1 MVALKPFTD
10 TPHFRSWKQFAA
22 HNKSSTTKQEFN
34 FSFCEI
40 MHDSISKFLLLTFPS
55 KKPFIDVSFT
65 SWVSFG
71 HSYPNLHWLH
81 SPHVGPKKVQT
92 KLIIITAILSVYHF
106 LLYHILS
113 ASIHVDHKTKLHS
126 STCTWPKIRQS
137 GSDYLTRIYSVASKD
152 VFEY

>member
-1 MVALKPFTD
+1 MALKPFTD

-40 MHDSISKFLLLTFPS
+40 MVSKIASANSFCLLSLQKSPLLTLVSHPGFPLV
-55 KKPFIDVSFT
+55 IHT
-65 SWVSFG
+65 LTCIG
-71 HSYPNLHWLH
+71 CIHQ
-81 SPHVGPKKVQT
+81 KVQT